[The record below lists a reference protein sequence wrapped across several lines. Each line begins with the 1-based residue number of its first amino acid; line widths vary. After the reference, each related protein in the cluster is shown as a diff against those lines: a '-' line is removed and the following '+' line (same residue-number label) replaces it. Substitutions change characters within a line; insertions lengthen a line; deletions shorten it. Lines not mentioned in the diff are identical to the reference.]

1 MANNAPTN
9 QPTNPPTHQNWSW
22 PISMAWRDS
31 RTHRKRLLLYMASII
46 IGTAALVAINTLGN
60 SFQEAVDGQ
69 ARTLLGADLSINSQA
84 PFGPAAEALI
94 DSLGGDQSR
103 EISFTSMVYFPE
115 NGGTRIAQVRAITGG
130 YPYYGELV
138 TDPIEA
144 GKNFQQAK
152 EALVDDGL
160 MLQFDLKV
168 GEDINVGKESFR
180 IAGRLLK
187 IPGENAAISVIGP
200 RVYIPMDHIDPK
212 LLERGSR
219 VSYKTYFK
227 FEEVEP
233 VAVEQM
239 VQDLRPDLRAL
250 RLSTDT
256 IIERQ
261 QRLGRTLEN
270 MYRFLNLGGFIALL
284 LGGIGVASAIH
295 AYIKQKMGTI
305 AVLRCLGAVARQ
317 TFYIY
322 LIQALAMG
330 LIGSA
335 MGVVLG
341 LGVMNFLPA
350 VLGDFLPVELTMS
363 LSLKPVIQGMLI
375 GLSMTVLF
383 ALLPLIG
390 TRNISPL
397 LTLRSSFE
405 GINPLANE
413 PRRFIIYGAIA
424 VSILLFSL
432 SQTTKWIFGVSFSLA
447 LGLSFGLLFLMARLI
462 MYLAKRYLPVS
473 WSYIWRQSLANLYRP
488 NNQTV
493 TLMVALGLGTLLLTN
508 LYLTQHGLLNVINL
522 ANSGDNPNMVLF
534 DIQSDQKETVTEVLD
549 RHGLS
554 VLQQVPIVT
563 MRIASVKGQSVADLR
578 DNSLQNE
585 AQVESAGPG
594 PPQGG
599 PGGGRGGRVWRREF
613 RASYG
618 ETLSDTE
625 EIIAGQWQGGVT
637 SSDSVFVSLT
647 PRLAESMGVTVGDE
661 VVFDVQGFPI
671 TAVVGSLRNI
681 NPRPAG
687 ANFGGF
693 FAIRFPAG
701 VLESA
706 PQFHVL
712 LTRTKSTA
720 VSAAVQREIV
730 QTFPNISIIDLDLI
744 LSTVDAIFDKVS
756 LIIRF
761 MALFSVA
768 TGLIVLVGVITNS
781 RYQRVQESVLLKTL
795 GAVKRQVLTIMVME
809 YFFLGFFA
817 VLTGMILA
825 IGASWALAFFVFD
838 MPYTL
843 PVVPVLAIL
852 LIIVALT
859 VIVGLLCS
867 RGIHNS
873 PPLEILRDE
882 V

>member
-1 MANNAPTN
+1 
-9 QPTNPPTHQNWSW
+9 
-22 PISMAWRDS
+22 MAWRDS

-60 SFQEAVDGQ
+60 SFREAVDGQ
-69 ARTLLGADLSINSQA
+69 ARTLLGADLSINSRE
-84 PFGPAAEALI
+84 PLSPAAETLI

-103 EISFTSMVYFPE
+103 EISFTSMVYFPG
-115 NGGTRIAQVRAITGG
+115 NGGTRIAQVRAMTGG
-130 YPYYGELV
+130 YPYYGDLV
-138 TDPIEA
+138 TDPVEA
-144 GKNFQQAK
+144 GRAFQEAK
-152 EALVDDGL
+152 VALVDDGL
-160 MLQFDLKV
+160 MLQFDL
-168 GEDINVGKESFR
+168 NVGDEIRVGTESFR

-200 RVYIPMDHIDPK
+200 RVYIPMAHLDPK
-212 LLERGSR
+212 LLQRGSR

-227 FEEVEP
+227 FDEP
-233 VAVEQM
+233 VDVEQM

-256 IIERQ
+256 IEERQ
-261 QRLGRTLEN
+261 QRLGRTLDN

-295 AYIKQKMGTI
+295 AYIKQKIGTI

-330 LIGSA
+330 LIGSII
-335 MGVVLG
+335 GVLIG
-341 LGVMNFLPA
+341 LGVMNFLPL
-350 VLGDFLPVELTMS
+350 VLGDFLPVDLTMN
-363 LSLKPVIQGMLI
+363 LSLKPVLQGMLI

-390 TRNISPL
+390 TRNVSPL

-405 GINPLANE
+405 GVNPLANE
-413 PRRFIIYGAIA
+413 PRRWIIYAAIA
-424 VSILLFSL
+424 LSILLFSL
-432 SQTTKWIFGVSFSLA
+432 SQTANWMLGVAFSLS
-447 LGLSFGLLFLMARLI
+447 LGLSFALLFMMARLI

-473 WSYIWRQSLANLYRP
+473 WRYIWRQSLANLYRP

-493 TLMVALGLGTLLLTN
+493 TLMVALGLGTLLLTS
-508 LYLTQHGLLNVINL
+508 LYLIQYGLLNVINL
-522 ANSGDNPNMVLF
+522 ANNGDNPNMVLF
-534 DIQSDQKETVTEVLD
+534 DIQPDQKEEVAEVLR

-554 VLQQVPIVT
+554 VLRQVPIVT
-563 MRIASVKGQSVADLR
+563 MRIASIKGQSVADLR
-578 DNSLQNE
+578 NDDQQN
-585 AQVESAGPG
+585 AARVQ
-594 PPQGG
+594 PPVQSQGS
-599 PGGGRGGRVWRREF
+599 PQGGRGGERRIWRREF

-618 ETLSDTE
+618 ETLSDAET
-625 EIIAGQWQGGVT
+625 IIAGQWRGRVDP
-637 SSDSVFVSLT
+637 SDTVFVSLV
-647 PRLAESMGVTVGDE
+647 PWVADNMGVTLGDE
-661 VVFDVQGFPI
+661 IVFDVQGFPI
-671 TAVVGSLRNI
+671 TTVVGSLRGMD
-681 NPRPAG
+681 PRQVG
-687 ANFGGF
+687 TNFGGF
-693 FAIRFPAG
+693 FSIQFPAG
-701 VLESA
+701 VLEPA
-706 PQFHVL
+706 PQFQVL

-720 VSAAVQREIV
+720 VSAAVQREVV
-730 QTFPNISIIDLDLI
+730 QAFPNVSIIDLDLV

-761 MALFSVA
+761 MALFSVV

-781 RYQRVQESVLLKTL
+781 RYQRIQESVLLKTL

-825 IGASWALAFFVFD
+825 IASSWALAFFVFN

-843 PVVPVLAIL
+843 PFVPVLTIL
-852 LIIVALT
+852 LVIVALT
-859 VIVGLLCS
+859 VFVGLLCS
-867 RGIHNS
+867 RGIHNR
-873 PPLEILRDE
+873 PPLDILRNE

>member
-1 MANNAPTN
+1 MSSSL
-9 QPTNPPTHQNWSW
+9 SW
-22 PISMAWRDS
+22 LFSMAWRDS
-31 RTHRKRLLLYMASII
+31 RTHRRRLLLYMASII
-46 IGTAALVAINTLGN
+46 IGTAALVAINTLGA
-60 SFQEAVDGQ
+60 SFHSAVDNQ
-69 ARTLLGADLSINSQA
+69 ARTLLGADLSINSRDA
-84 PFGPAAEALI
+84 FGPDAEALI

-103 EISFTSMVYFPE
+103 EISFTSMVLFPE
-115 NGGTRIAQVRAITGG
+115 NGGTRIAQVRAIQGG
-130 YPYYGELV
+130 YPYYGDLV
-138 TDPIEA
+138 TEPPDA
-144 GKNFQQAK
+144 GKSFQNAR

-160 MLQFDLKV
+160 MIQFDLQV
-168 GEDINVGKESFR
+168 GNTINVGTESFR

-187 IPGENAAISVIGP
+187 IPGENAAVSVIGP
-200 RVYIPMDHIDPK
+200 RVYIPLEHLDPK

-227 FEEVEP
+227 FDGP
-233 VAVEQM
+233 TDVEQM
-239 VQDLRPDLRAL
+239 VRDLRPDLRVMQ
-250 RLSTDT
+250 LSTDT
-256 IIERQ
+256 IEERQ

-270 MYRFLNLGGFIALL
+270 LYRFLNLGGFIALL

-295 AYIKQKMGTI
+295 AYIKQKIGTI
-305 AVLRCLGAVARQ
+305 AVLRCLGAVSRQ

-330 LIGSA
+330 LIGSTL
-335 MGVVLG
+335 GVLVG
-341 LGVMNFLPA
+341 LGVMNFLPV
-350 VLGDFLPVELTMS
+350 VLGDFLPVELTLS
-363 LSLKPVIQGMLI
+363 LSWTPIIQGMLI

-390 TRNISPL
+390 TRNVSPL
-397 LTLRSSFE
+397 MTLRSSFE
-405 GINPLANE
+405 GFNPLANE
-413 PRRFIIYGAIA
+413 PRRWIIYGAIA
-424 VSILLFSL
+424 LSILLFAL
-432 SQTTKWIFGVSFSLA
+432 SQTSNWILGVAFSAA
-447 LGLSFGLLFLMARLI
+447 LGLSFGLLFMMARLI

-508 LYLTQHGLLNVINL
+508 LYLTQHGLLNIINL

-534 DIQSDQKETVTEVLD
+534 DIQSDQKEAVTEVLE
-549 RHGLS
+549 RNGLA
-554 VLQQVPIVT
+554 VLRQVPIVT
-563 MRIASVKGQSVADLR
+563 MRIAEVNGRTAADMR
-578 DNSLQNE
+578 NDGPRNAE
-585 AQVESAGPG
+585 QVRPQEQRRG
-594 PPQGG
+594 PPQ
-599 PGGGRGGRVWRREF
+599 GGRGGRVFRREF

-618 ETLSDTE
+618 ESLTDAEQIVAGEWRGRVGPSDT
-625 EIIAGQWQGGVT
+625 
-637 SSDSVFVSLT
+637 VFVSLA
-647 PRLAESMGVTVGDE
+647 PWIAESMGVTVGDE

-681 NPRPAG
+681 LPRQVG
-687 ANFGGF
+687 GDFGGF

-701 VLESA
+701 VLEPA

-720 VSAAVQREIV
+720 VSAAVQREVV
-730 QTFPNISIIDLDLI
+730 QAFPNVSIIDLDLI
-744 LSTVDAIFDKVS
+744 LSTADAIFDKVA
-756 LIIRF
+756 LIVRF
-761 MALFSVA
+761 MGLFSVV

-795 GAVKRQVLTIMVME
+795 GAVKRQVLTIMVLE

-825 IGASWALAFFVFD
+825 LGASWALAFFVFD

-843 PVVPVLAIL
+843 PYLPILGVLL
-852 LIIVALT
+852 VIVAVT

-873 PPLEILRDE
+873 PPLEILRSE
-882 V
+882 T